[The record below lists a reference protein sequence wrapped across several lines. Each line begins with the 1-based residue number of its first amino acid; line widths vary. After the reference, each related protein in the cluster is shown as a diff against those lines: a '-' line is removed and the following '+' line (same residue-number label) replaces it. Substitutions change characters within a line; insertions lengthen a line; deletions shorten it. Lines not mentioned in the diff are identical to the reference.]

1 MAPAVEPE
9 GEDDQC
15 HTRGLSEGER
25 GAPRGARL
33 CHHTV
38 AVHPAQLAADA
49 RSPHGAGVRAAESPL
64 VPPGPKPQ
72 KRESGDAGD
81 DDSRRLL
88 VGQRMERLGGAA
100 GLSAS
105 AQCVRHDTESR
116 TLDVT
121 SAIMATEVKQGS
133 DTTCTYGSAA
143 NSPPTVCRRRT
154 GDGIVSETTTVAGLQ
169 RELGS
174 QLDAFRKVARVTQ
187 DELAS
192 ATGYSRSSIA
202 NIQAG
207 RQRADERFWRRCDEV
222 LNASGAL
229 LKAWA
234 RTEEIKRQIYLEQ
247 AERTRQRQEAELSA
261 LRANLATDSPPEV
274 PQQRAPSGLQRNE
287 VADKVIHQAFEPVAG
302 GGDVGLGEN
311 DVTALEQ
318 RALAAFHKNRADHDR
333 LSLTLIGGYAGSGK
347 SEFANFLSSITG
359 WPIFDKDILTRAL
372 VEQVL
377 LAHGRPVHDRESA
390 VYLEKVR
397 PYEYRCLFESGRQNL
412 RCGISTI
419 LCAPF
424 LREFKDPAWLSRVK
438 VACQQTGAELH
449 VVWLRCDAESMF
461 DYITFR
467 GAARDTWKLS
477 NWEEYLAGVD
487 LDFQP
492 ACEHYVVDNS
502 MNAAVAL
509 ADRAGEV
516 ARQMRVG
523 EP

>member
-1 MAPAVEPE
+1 M
-9 GEDDQC
+9 
-15 HTRGLSEGER
+15 
-25 GAPRGARL
+25 
-33 CHHTV
+33 
-38 AVHPAQLAADA
+38 
-49 RSPHGAGVRAAESPL
+49 
-64 VPPGPKPQ
+64 
-72 KRESGDAGD
+72 
-81 DDSRRLL
+81 
-88 VGQRMERLGGAA
+88 
-100 GLSAS
+100 
-105 AQCVRHDTESR
+105 
-116 TLDVT
+116 
-121 SAIMATEVKQGS
+121 
-133 DTTCTYGSAA
+133 
-143 NSPPTVCRRRT
+143 
-154 GDGIVSETTTVAGLQ
+154 SETTTVAGLQ

-187 DELAS
+187 DGLAS

-222 LNASGAL
+222 LGADGAL

-234 RTEEIKRQIYLEQ
+234 RTEEIKRQIYLDQ
-247 AERTRQRQEAELSA
+247 AERTRQRQEAELIA
-261 LRANLATDSPPEV
+261 LRANLVTDRPPEV
-274 PQQRAPSGLQRNE
+274 PQQRAPSGPHRNE
-287 VADKVIHQAFEPVAG
+287 VADQVIHDAFEPLAS
-302 GGDVGLGEN
+302 GGDDDTGTGEN

-318 RALAAFHKNRADHDR
+318 RALAAFHKNRGDHDQ

-377 LAHGRPVHDRESA
+377 LAHDRPVHDRESS

-424 LREFKDPAWLSRVK
+424 LREYKDPAWLSRVK
-438 VACQQTGAELH
+438 VACQQTGAALN
-449 VVWLRCDAESMF
+449 VVWMRCDAESMF

-467 GAARDTWKLS
+467 GAARDSWKLA
-477 NWEEYLAGVD
+477 NWGEYLAGVD
-487 LDFQP
+487 LNFQP

-509 ADRAGEV
+509 ADRAGDI
-516 ARQMRVG
+516 ARQMRIG
-523 EP
+523 GQ

>member
-1 MAPAVEPE
+1 M
-9 GEDDQC
+9 
-15 HTRGLSEGER
+15 
-25 GAPRGARL
+25 
-33 CHHTV
+33 
-38 AVHPAQLAADA
+38 
-49 RSPHGAGVRAAESPL
+49 
-64 VPPGPKPQ
+64 
-72 KRESGDAGD
+72 
-81 DDSRRLL
+81 
-88 VGQRMERLGGAA
+88 
-100 GLSAS
+100 
-105 AQCVRHDTESR
+105 
-116 TLDVT
+116 
-121 SAIMATEVKQGS
+121 I
-133 DTTCTYGSAA
+133 
-143 NSPPTVCRRRT
+143 
-154 GDGIVSETTTVAGLQ
+154 ETTTVAGLQ

-174 QLDAFRKVARVTQ
+174 QLDAFRKAAHVTQ
-187 DELAS
+187 DGLAS
-192 ATGYSRSSIA
+192 ETGYSRSSIA

-222 LNASGAL
+222 LSAAGAL

-234 RTEEIKRQIYLEQ
+234 RAEEIRRQIYLEQ
-247 AERTRQRQEAELSA
+247 AEKTRQRQEAELTT
-261 LRANLATDSPPEV
+261 LRASLATDSLSEV
-274 PQQRAPSGLQRNE
+274 PVQRTPSDPQRNE
-287 VADKVIHQAFEPVAG
+287 VADTMIHQAFEPLAG
-302 GGDVGLGEN
+302 SAGPTTALEDN
-311 DVTALEQ
+311 DITALEQ
-318 RALAAFHKNRADHDR
+318 RALTAFHKNGKGHGQ

-377 LAHGRPVHDRESA
+377 LAHGRPVQDRESS

-438 VACQQTGAELH
+438 VACQQSGAELN
-449 VVWLRCDAESMF
+449 VVWMRCDAESMY

-467 GAARDTWKLS
+467 GAARDTWKLG
-477 NWEEYLAGVD
+477 NWDDYVAGVD
-487 LDFQP
+487 LTFQP

-509 ADRAGEV
+509 ADRAGEI

-523 EP
+523 AP